1 MDWTYAA
8 IMLAAVTT
16 GWALFRRQPQPPELL
31 PWHIGRYRPG
41 GLLRRHDRRQTPL
54 CAGRLARLP
63 QRQAAWLPAARPSS
77 SGLVGGYFGAEA
89 HRVGPG
95 HPHQMCDA
103 FAVPLAVGIA
113 IGRLGCF
120 HAGCCHGTP
129 TTLPWGVDFGDGVA
143 RHPTQLYE
151 SAFHLSAAIV
161 LWQLQRRGM
170 FRGPAYPPLPGG
182 LLRLSLR
189 HGIHPSRADDL
200 AGTDRLST
208 GGAGADAVFRAVV
221 LSRLS
226 AAVARRSGDCPDFRA
241 ATRSGG
247 PKMGLSPFV
256 GMPTIRATGC

>member
-31 PWHIGRYRPG
+31 PWHTAAIALGAFCGGMIGAKLPFV
-41 GLLRRHDRRQTPL
+41 
-54 CAGRLARLP
+54 LADWQGFLSGK
-63 QRQAAWLPAARPSS
+63 AWLSGGKTLLA
-77 SGLVGGYFGAEA
+77 GLVGGYFGAEA
-89 HRVGPG
+89 TEWALGIRTKS
-95 HPHQMCDA
+95 CDA

-170 FRGPAYPPLPGG
+170 FRGQLIRLYLVAYFVYRFGTEFIRPEPTIWLGLTGYQLAALVLTPFFALWCCPGYRPRW
-182 LLRLSLR
+182 L
-189 HGIHPSRADDL
+189 
-200 AGTDRLST
+200 
-208 GGAGADAVFRAVV
+208 
-221 LSRLS
+221 
-226 AAVARRSGDCPDFRA
+226 RRSRDCPDFRA

-247 PKMGLSPFV
+247 PKMGLSPLV